1 MKLVVTIVQDDD
13 ADDVLEALTAAEFR
27 ATRLASTG
35 GFLRQGN
42 TTIIVGVPDEVVDQV
57 IEIIAQHTQNR
68 TAGANTAAPNNPPG
82 KSNSRSDKAASPLDF
97 LTGAMPRI
105 ATGRAT
111 VFVLNLEH
119 FERV

>member
-42 TTIIVGVPDEVVDQV
+42 TTVIVGVPDETVDQV
-57 IEIIAQHTQNR
+57 IQIIAQHTQNR
-68 TAGANTAAPNNPPG
+68 AAGATAAPNNSYG
-82 KSNSRSDKAASPLDF
+82 KTNIRPDKAASPLDF
-97 LTGAMPRI
+97 LTGATPGI
-105 ATGRAT
+105 VTGRAT